1 MILIVGLGNPEPE
14 YEKTRHNMG
23 FDVINIF
30 AQKYNINVNKSGFD
44 GLYGIGEIEG
54 KKVILLKPQTYMNE
68 SGRSIIKAKEF
79 YKINLEDIIVIYDDI
94 DLDVATVK
102 LRKKGG
108 AGSHNGMKSVL
119 EHLKSGN
126 FVHIRVGTGKPEF
139 KELII
144 QYVIGKLNTKEY
156 EMLSPAI
163 KKAAESVS
171 EILNNGIDIAMNKF
185 NC

>member
-1 MILIVGLGNPEPE
+1 
-14 YEKTRHNMG
+14 
-23 FDVINIF
+23 
-30 AQKYNINVNKSGFD
+30 
-44 GLYGIGEIEG
+44 
-54 KKVILLKPQTYMNE
+54 MNE

-163 KKAAESVS
+163 KKSGRIS
-171 EILNNGIDIAMNKF
+171 KRDIK
-185 NC
+185 